1 MYIEDGSLTQNEIEN
16 VSLNLE
22 TCVTD
27 LVKEM
32 EMEYSCK
39 KAKESSQ
46 GLAHGVISD
55 FAMKEDG
62 KRYHLAQFLESAK
75 FHDLSQE

>member
-1 MYIEDGSLTQNEIEN
+1 M
-16 VSLNLE
+16 
-22 TCVTD
+22 TD

-46 GLAHGVISD
+46 GLACGVISD

-62 KRYHLAQFLESAK
+62 TRYQLAQFLEASK